1 MMPGLLARLPKA
13 MRSYVFVSNFI
24 MVAVALA
31 SASVAVAA
39 IALFAPLANADRF
52 LRDLEIAS
60 FTPVQ
65 MLDPTVVVVAVNE
78 DTLRSFPYR
87 SPIDREYL
95 SGLLTTLAA
104 KKPRAIGLDVLFDQ
118 PTEEAKDAALRET
131 LRKLDVPLVVAYADV
146 DSVTDNQQLAYLDSF
161 VPPGQRAYVN
171 LAKDQSDTVRWI
183 FPGKTAKDGT
193 YIPSF
198 SRALAERAGAKTAAE
213 TIEMVWR
220 GKPDDQPYAFA
231 EYPALVPADAVAV
244 LPDEWFAGKIVL
256 IGSDVS
262 LTDRHR
268 TPFANL
274 DESGGGMMPGVII
287 QAHAVSQLIN
297 GTHTPVLDWRW
308 DFAIAALL
316 ALIGARLGCGKVNL
330 LLRSGAG
337 LAAIF
342 ILWVAGFLVFQ
353 NSGPMIGL
361 IAPSIAAIMAFSGT
375 DALAGSEARRQREFI
390 QGAFSRYVSPKL
402 VEQLVRDPERMS
414 LEGERRVMTYL
425 FTDVKDFTTMSETLE
440 SKELSR
446 VLNAYLD
453 GMTGVILKHDGMVD
467 KFIGD
472 AVFAIFNAPIDL
484 PDHPMRAARCAIEMD
499 AFASKFKTEQTAA
512 GIPFGITRIGVHTGP
527 AVIGNFGSSAR
538 FTYTASGDAVN
549 TAARLEALNKHFGT
563 RILVSDTTI
572 GDCHDIPFRAVASV
586 VLKGKRIALDVF
598 ELLQDG
604 EYPLPYL
611 EAYAKAFAALEVRA
625 DEAPALFEALHAE
638 MPADPC
644 VALHLERLRAGEK
657 GAFIVM
663 DEK

>member
-1 MMPGLLARLPKA
+1 MMPGFLSRLSKARRDSPFASNIILA
-13 MRSYVFVSNFI
+13 
-24 MVAVALA
+24 AVALA
-31 SASVAVAA
+31 SAFIAVAA
-39 IALFAPLANADRF
+39 VDRFAPLANADRF
-52 LRDLEIAS
+52 LRDLQIAL
-60 FTPVQ
+60 FTPAQ
-65 MLDPTVVVVAVNE
+65 TQDPTVVVVAVNE
-78 DTLRSFPYR
+78 DTLRSFRYR

-104 KKPRAIGLDVLFDQ
+104 KKPRAIGLDILLDQ
-118 PTEEAKDAALRET
+118 PTEESKDAALRET
-131 LRKLDVPLVVAYADV
+131 LRGLDVPLVVAYADV
-146 DSVTDNQQLAYLDSF
+146 DAVTDDAQRAYLDGF
-161 VPPGQRAYVN
+161 VPANQRAYVN

-183 FPGKTAKDGT
+183 FPGKTAKDGV
-193 YIPSF
+193 YIRSF
-198 SRALAERAGAKTAAE
+198 ARALAEAAGVKTSAQ
-213 TIEMVWR
+213 TIEMAWR

-231 EYPALVPADAVAV
+231 EYPALFPPQAVAV

-256 IGSDVS
+256 IGSDVT

-274 DESGGGMMPGVII
+274 DDSGRGMLPGVIV
-287 QAHAVSQLIN
+287 QAHAISQLIN
-297 GTHTPVLDWRW
+297 GTHTPALDWRW

-316 ALIGARLGCGKVNL
+316 ALMAARLGAGKLNL
-330 LLRSGAG
+330 LLRAGAG
-337 LAAIF
+337 FAAIF
-342 ILWVAGFLVFQ
+342 ILWVAGFLIFQ

-361 IAPSIAAIMAFSGT
+361 IAPSLAAIMAFSGM
-375 DALAGSEARRQREFI
+375 DSLSGSEARRQREFI
-390 QGAFSRYVSPKL
+390 HGAFSRYVSPKL

-425 FTDVKDFTTMSETLE
+425 FTDVKDFTTMSETLD
-440 SKELSR
+440 SKDLSR

-484 PDHPMRAARCAIEMD
+484 PDHQMRAARCALEMD
-499 AFASKFKTEQTAA
+499 AFSFKFAAEQNEA
-512 GIPFGITRIGVHTGP
+512 GIPFGITRIGLHTGP

-549 TAARLEALNKHFGT
+549 IAARLESLNKHFGT
-563 RILVSDTTI
+563 RILASDTTI
-572 GDCHDIPFRAVASV
+572 RDCQDVPSRAVASV
-586 VLKGKRIALDVF
+586 VLKGKKIALDVF

-604 EYPLPYL
+604 EYPRPYL
-611 EAYAKAFAALEVRA
+611 EAYAKAFAALEMRA
-625 DEAPALFEALHAE
+625 DEAPALFEALHGE
-638 MPADPC
+638 MPDDPC
-644 VALHLERLRAGEK
+644 VALHLGRLRAGEK